1 MVKTDII
8 ASAFLFIAGLLAI
21 FVIIPAQ
28 TTEGEE
34 LGLPPSMFPTVGA
47 VVITVMA
54 ALMLISS
61 LRRPKLEFDE
71 VAPIQR
77 PEWINLAV
85 AAVVMLGS
93 LGVMGY
99 AGSQLDFMIGTGF
112 LISGVLTVAVLMLY
126 MGGRN
131 LAVIVAT
138 SLAAPGVIYL
148 AFWQL
153 FRIPL
158 P

>member
-21 FVIIPAQ
+21 FLIIPAQ
-28 TTEGEE
+28 STEGED
-34 LGLPPSMFPTVGA
+34 LGLPPSMFPTLGA

-112 LISGVLTVAVLMLY
+112 LY

-131 LAVIVAT
+131 LTAIVAT
-138 SLAAPGVIYL
+138 SVAAPGVIYL